1 MAQPPF
7 LVDQIQIEPGSAGTR
22 LISRDSSG
30 ELKFQ
35 DPVTTLLLS
44 QMAGSRNITGVFI
57 VGRGGSGAA
66 YTSIQDALD
75 DIPATSSSTE
85 PSVVL
90 VYPGVYQENLKIKRD
105 GVTIIALGEVTIQNS
120 GASNTVEISASVES
134 TPKTVTLRNL
144 TISNDAAGQ
153 ACITLLG
160 ADSFATGSF
169 VINTAPLAVG
179 DTLTIG
185 GITLTGAACRVS
197 GSNNFDATLGTPSA
211 IAADIAAAINDA
223 ANLFSSL
230 VIATP
235 VGATVQLT
243 AVVAGTAGNAI
254 TLASVTSPVGR
265 ITPSGATLTGGS
277 AVGSEVLLTGLFIE
291 DCRLN
296 ATGLA
301 AYQILA
307 DTCNNIFVEGGSFL
321 GSSSG
326 TSVSVTNCAKFV
338 ASNLEGSYD
347 FGFSY
352 DSGDPQPSIV
362 TSEYVLDQ
370 ISSVGSVSANLVGA
384 GSLSILSCPSV
395 GNVGV
400 SGDRTLLAKNS
411 SLGDVTLSDTTAGT
425 LVLSTRGNAITGGGT
440 PTLKESSF
448 SGIQSFIISNSETV
462 TFGIPQPDNDY
473 LVILDVPTTL
483 VTAAVTTRI
492 TTSFVIST
500 TVLCTGTIGYSV
512 IRQLS

>member
-7 LVDQIQIEPGSAGTR
+7 LVDQIQIEPGSTGTR
-22 LISRDSSG
+22 LISRDLSG
-30 ELKFQ
+30 ELRFE

-75 DIPATSSSTE
+75 DIPSASSSSA
-85 PSVVL
+85 PSVVI
-90 VYPGVYQENLKIKRD
+90 VYPGVYQENLKIQKD
-105 GVTIIALGEVTIQNS
+105 GVTIIALGEVKVQNS
-120 GASNTVEISASVES
+120 GASNTIEVSASIDS

-153 ACITLLG
+153 ACLTLIG

-169 VINTAPLAVG
+169 VINVAPLAVG

-185 GITLTGAACRVS
+185 GITLTGAVCRVS

-230 VIATP
+230 VVATP

-243 AVVAGTAGNAI
+243 AVVAGNAGNSI

-411 SLGDVTLSDTTAGT
+411 SLGDVTLADTTAGT

-440 PTLKESSF
+440 PTLQESSYTDSVGF
-448 SGIQSFIISNSETV
+448 VASALEVV
-462 TFGIPQPDNDY
+462 TFSILQPDANY
-473 LVILDVPTTL
+473 RIFLDVPSVAVWAG
-483 VTAAVTTRI
+483 VTSR
-492 TTSFVIST
+492 TSTDF
-500 TVLCTGTIGYSV
+500 TVETSGPLTGVVGYTV
-512 IRQLS
+512 VRQLN